1 MEALVMESSERNVL
15 LLVNGQ
21 PAAARLPKNVM
32 IIDEDDIQ

>member
-1 MEALVMESSERNVL
+1 MESSERKML

-21 PAAARLPKNVM
+21 PAAAPLPKNVI